1 MMIEQLELAT
11 VIIITIIAGV
21 IAAMIATVTS
31 LLIQYRL
38 RQHEETDKLQKGY
51 LTPLLI
57 SAWELYNKL
66 NDVVKNRTRVLSYFN
81 GLSSTMNNVNS
92 LGDVLSTP
100 TMIYLSSVLYLFA
113 RYFANVEAIKKDVG
127 LLQLMNDKET
137 RALQLRLRQTVA
149 VFFSGRLHEGFSILS
164 DNRLRYQGTILEGEQ
179 VLVGELML
187 KQERGLHRCISF
199 YEFCHKITN
208 DTDFRQS
215 LSPIVSFLGDLEELH
230 FGKRYLSFT
239 KNNKYIGKL
248 YSNGDILEFIKID
261 QTGKIYLPKII
272 RDKIDTKS
280 KYLII
285 TLPDGDVILH
295 KITRSKNPLRDF
307 QRSWSTIND
316 ISQVRKEILAEAIKL
331 AGERGD

>member
-215 LSPIVSFLGDLEELH
+215 LSPIVSFLGDLEENCRVDPKSPSDFRWAKLI
-230 FGKRYLSFT
+230 LFT
-239 KNNKYIGKL
+239 LFLRKL
-248 YSNGDILEFIKID
+248 VEHID
-261 QTGKIYLPKII
+261 
-272 RDKIDTKS
+272 KS
-280 KYLII
+280 KALALLPELEKYEQEYLEQNE
-285 TLPDGDVILH
+285 
-295 KITRSKNPLRDF
+295 KIRENIKYFRKAHPAHNRRWRTALF
-307 QRSWSTIND
+307 D
-316 ISQVRKEILAEAIKL
+316 IYRKMK
-331 AGERGD
+331 